1 MGTPILLRHT
11 RARHRGQ
18 RVTIVGVPAD
28 GLLALTGYGSS
39 RPHLLGLITVL
50 ERDDGHYTYRVGGHA
65 EDLPDLDTA
74 AAVLAAQR
82 STSDGPAA

>member
-28 GLLALTGYGSS
+28 GLLALTGYGTS

-50 ERDDGHYTYRVGGHA
+50 ERDGHYTYRVRGHR
-65 EDLPDLDTA
+65 EDLQDLDTA

-82 STSDGPAA
+82 SASDGSAA